1 MTKQYTVTVNGTA
14 YEVTVESVSGGRM
27 ASAPVARTASAPVA
41 RAAAPVAAPAPAAAP
56 AAPKAAPAASGSG
69 ETVSSPMPGT
79 ILDVKVAAGQ
89 AVKSGDILFILER
102 DLCPLR
108 RHRFLRRGFQGRCR
122 QPRRR
127 SVRHRLRHFRTPLK

>member
-41 RAAAPVAAPAPAAAP
+41 RVAAPAPAAAP

-89 AVKSGDILFILER
+89 AVKSGDILFILEAMKMENEIFAPC
-102 DLCPLR
+102 DGTVSSVAVSKGAAVNPGDVLCVI
-108 RHRFLRRGFQGRCR
+108 G
-122 QPRRR
+122 
-127 SVRHRLRHFRTPLK
+127 